1 MGVISNGTTL
11 LDAGALDSGI
21 ATGAMTLIKT
31 VTISSDT
38 ANISFIHGTS
48 GVVFDSTYKEYVFK
62 YINMH
67 PAANAKTLEFNLSVD
82 SFSSTAV
89 KTTTFF
95 RAYHDEA
102 DSDTTL
108 SYDTGEDEAQNDS
121 GQTLGELIGA
131 DNDQSASGF
140 LHLYDPAST
149 TFVKHFRAETSYSQ
163 QADYAFRGM
172 MGGYANVTA
181 AINSIQFKFVGAN
194 IGSGT
199 IKMYGI
205 S

>member
-11 LDAGALDSGI
+11 LDAGALSV
-21 ATGAMTLIKT
+21 ASGAMTLIKT

-62 YINMH
+62 YINLH
-67 PAANAKTLEFNLSVD
+67 PAVNARTLKFNLSVD
-82 SFSSTAV
+82 GLSSTAV

-95 RAYHDEA
+95 RAFHDEG

-108 SYDTGEDEAQNDS
+108 SYDTGEDIQSAD
-121 GQTLGELIGA
+121 GDQTLGELIGA
-131 DNDQSASGF
+131 DGDQSASGF

-149 TFVKHFRAETSYSQ
+149 TFVKHFMAETSYSQ
-163 QADYAFRGM
+163 QSDYAFRGV

-181 AINSIQFKFVGAN
+181 AINSIRFNFVNSN

>member
-11 LDAGALDSGI
+11 LDAGALSV
-21 ATGAMTLIKT
+21 ASGAMTLIKT

-62 YINMH
+62 YINIH
-67 PAANAKTLEFNLSVD
+67 PAVNARTLNFNLSVD
-82 SFSSTAV
+82 GLSSTAV

-95 RAYHDEA
+95 RAYNNEA
-102 DSDTTL
+102 DDDTTL

-131 DNDQSASGF
+131 DNDQSASGT
-140 LHLYDPAST
+140 LHLFDPAST
-149 TFVKHFRAETSYSQ
+149 TFVKHFMAETSYSQ
-163 QADYAFRGM
+163 QSDYAFRGV

-181 AINSIQFKFVGAN
+181 AINSIRFNFVNAN

>member
-1 MGVISNGTTL
+1 MGVISNGTTM
-11 LDAGALDSGI
+11 LDAGALSV
-21 ATGAMTLIKT
+21 ASGAMTLIKT

-38 ANISFIHGTS
+38 ANISFVHGTS

-62 YINMH
+62 YTNLH
-67 PAANAKTLEFNLSVD
+67 PAANAKTLKFNLSVD
-82 SFSSTAV
+82 GLSSTAV

-95 RAYHDEA
+95 RAFHDEA

-108 SYDTGEDEAQNDS
+108 SYDTGEDRAQSD
-121 GQTLGELIGA
+121 GDQTLGELIGA
-131 DNDQSASGF
+131 DGDQSASGF

-149 TFVKHFRAETSYSQ
+149 TFVKHFMAETSYSQ
-163 QADYAFRGM
+163 QLDYAFRGV

-181 AINSIQFKFVGAN
+181 AINSIIFKFAGAN

-205 S
+205 T

>member
-11 LDAGALDSGI
+11 LDAGALSV
-21 ATGAMTLIKT
+21 ASGAMTLIKT

-62 YINMH
+62 YINLH
-67 PAANAKTLEFNLSVD
+67 PAVNARTLKFNLSVD
-82 SFSSTAV
+82 GLSSTAV

-95 RAYHDEA
+95 RAYNNEA
-102 DSDTTL
+102 DDDTTL
-108 SYDTGEDEAQNDS
+108 SYDTGEDHVQSD
-121 GQTLGELIGA
+121 GDQTLGELIGA
-131 DNDQSASGF
+131 DNDQSASGT
-140 LHLYDPAST
+140 LHLFDPAST
-149 TFVKHFRAETSYSQ
+149 TFVKHFMAETSYSQ
-163 QADYAFRGM
+163 QQDYAFRGV

-181 AINSIQFKFVGAN
+181 AINSIRFNFVNSN

>member
-11 LDAGALDSGI
+11 LDAGALSV
-21 ATGAMTLIKT
+21 ASGAMTLIKT

-48 GVVFDSTYKEYVFK
+48 DVVFDSTYKEYVFK
-62 YINMH
+62 YINLH
-67 PAANAKTLEFNLSVD
+67 PAVNARTLKFNLSVD
-82 SFSSTAV
+82 GLSSTAV

-95 RAYHDEA
+95 RAYNNEA
-102 DSDTTL
+102 DDDTTL
-108 SYDTGEDEAQNDS
+108 SYDTGEDHVQSD
-121 GQTLGELIGA
+121 GDQTLGELIGA
-131 DNDQSASGF
+131 DGDQSASGT
-140 LHLYDPAST
+140 LHLFDPAST
-149 TFVKHFRAETSYSQ
+149 TFVKHFMAETSYSQ
-163 QADYAFRGM
+163 QLDYAFRGV

-181 AINSIQFKFVGAN
+181 AINSIRFNFVNSN